1 MDNYEEGNRANK
13 AAFLAKRDSENIK
26 KNGVALLEYYRGGWS
41 VVEIA
46 AFTSESED
54 TTIRIAAIRNFINRV
69 NSIISLIKSHVDG
82 LSTNEIAKKLNIEVS
97 IVIDELRWFQQSKI
111 IVQKG
116 EVWIHKKYE

>member
-1 MDNYEEGNRANK
+1 MDSFKESDRAKK
-13 AAFLAKRDSENIK
+13 AALLAERDSENIK
-26 KNGVALLEYYRGGWS
+26 KNGVTLLEYYRGGLT

-46 AFTSESED
+46 ALTSESED
-54 TTIRIAAIRNFINRV
+54 TTIRIAAIRSFINRV

-82 LSTNEIAKKLNIEVS
+82 LSTNEIAKKLNIEMSV
-97 IVIDELRWFQQSKI
+97 VRDELEWFQQSKI